1 MTKNTKTHDDAL
13 KANMAK
19 NTQKVLDKFFIH
31 QCMVRRFYKNNPDIF
46 KKLIEFRGQLECMV
60 EKNLGCSVPQAHVVY
75 YIMNSMQ
82 NSKVQTFLKNGKLT
96 ECRNFLFDTLEP
108 INFLMEVE
116 VEELL
121 DDETIDK
128 IINLMSVEWP
138 VINLLMSRT
147 NMFRYFTL
155 YASTVIIDFEHL
167 MVMQRL
173 AEQGDIPLYRINAS
187 LSPKLTKWI
196 EVRFNPLAKN
206 PANAFEN
213 RGLGKIYRDIYCL
226 FECGGAVRKFNSRNV
241 KVIDD
246 RFCDVVVDGVKSDG
260 RIYLSVPYTELPVDI
275 DEAMRVFKNIATKS
289 FIDNEIYR
297 CNTEGADYWHSNFY
311 KKNDG
316 ASMSNTRGDNNIT
329 LLKQKNSFLKLQLG
343 LLVWDKV
350 KIDGKTI
357 ESSLEEA
364 CNLIEKN
371 NLFTRSESSLAK
383 DYDNVASLINPESKS
398 GIDPLS
404 KVLSK
409 MDDVVVK

>member
-31 QCMVRRFYKNNPDIF
+31 QCMVRRFYKSNPDIF

-96 ECRNFLFDTLEP
+96 EYRNFLFDTLEP

-116 VEELL
+116 VEDLL

-187 LSPKLTKWI
+187 FSPKLTKWI
-196 EVRFNPLAKN
+196 EVRFSPLAKN
-206 PANAFEN
+206 LANVFEKK
-213 RGLGKIYRDIYCL
+213 GLGKIYRDIYCL
-226 FECGGAVRKFNSRNV
+226 FECGGAVKKFNSRNV

-275 DEAMRVFKNIATKS
+275 DEAMRVFKNTATKS
-289 FIDNEIYR
+289 LIDNEIYL

-329 LLKQKNSFLKLQLG
+329 LLRQKNSFLKLQLG

-350 KIDGKTI
+350 KIGEKTI

-364 CNLIEKN
+364 CNLIEEN

-404 KVLSK
+404 KALSK

>member
-1 MTKNTKTHDDAL
+1 MMKKKKTHDDVL
-13 KANMAK
+13 KAAMAK
-19 NTQKVLDKFFIH
+19 KTQKVLDKFFVH
-31 QCMVRRFYKNNPDIF
+31 QCMVRRFCKSNPDIF
-46 KKLIEFRGQLECMV
+46 KKLIEFRGQLECIV

-82 NSKVQTFLKNGKLT
+82 NSKVQAFLENGKLT

-108 INFLMEVE
+108 VRFFMEIEVE
-116 VEELL
+116 DLL
-121 DDETIDK
+121 DDETIEK
-128 IINLMSVEWP
+128 IIYLMSVTWP
-138 VINLLMSRT
+138 AINNIMSRT

-173 AEQGDIPLYRINAS
+173 AEQGDIPLYKLNAS
-187 LSPKLTKWI
+187 FSPKLTKWI
-196 EVRFNPLAKN
+196 EIRFDPLAKYL
-206 PANAFEN
+206 EN
-213 RGLGKIYRDIYCL
+213 IFGNQGLGKLYRDIYCL

-241 KVIDD
+241 NIIDD
-246 RFCDVVVDGVKSDG
+246 SFCDVVVDGIKSDG
-260 RIYLSVPYTELPVDI
+260 RIYLSVPYTELPIDI
-275 DEAMRVFKNIATKS
+275 DEAMRLLKGITTKLL
-289 FIDNEIYR
+289 IDNGIFRY
-297 CNTEGADYWHSNFY
+297 NTEGSDYWHSNFY
-311 KKNDG
+311 QKNDG
-316 ASMSNTRGDNNIT
+316 ASTSNTRGDNNII

-357 ESSLEEA
+357 ESSLEEV

-371 NLFTRSESSLAK
+371 NLFIRSESSLAK

-409 MDDVVVK
+409 TNNVIVK

>member
-31 QCMVRRFYKNNPDIF
+31 QCMVRRFCKSNPDIF
-46 KKLIEFRGQLECMV
+46 KKLIEFRGQLECIV

-96 ECRNFLFDTLEP
+96 ECRKFLFDTLEP

-116 VEELL
+116 VEDLL

-187 LSPKLTKWI
+187 FSPKLTKWI

-206 PANAFEN
+206 PANVFEN
-213 RGLGKIYRDIYCL
+213 KGLGKIYRDIYCL

-246 RFCDVVVDGVKSDG
+246 RFCDVVVDGVKSNG

-275 DEAMRVFKNIATKS
+275 DEAMRVFKNIATKLLR
-289 FIDNEIYR
+289 DNEIYR
-297 CNTEGADYWHSNFY
+297 CSTEGADYWHSNFY

-316 ASMSNTRGDNNIT
+316 ASMSNTRGDNNII

-371 NLFTRSESSLAK
+371 NLFNRSEYSLAK